1 MKVFRR
7 IICLIISIACL
18 SFMFSCNKITTLNSL
33 GEKYKQEIL
42 AQARINAG
50 SMVGNFEIVVLDATK
65 TKENIQSYSFS
76 PVIDLDKI
84 TAGLFVKFDVTNG
97 GETILYTIY
106 YNFGLQ
112 FSEEQTENLQVTFN
126 NWVDVWELE
135 VVEQNK
141 TILFEYSIT

>member
-1 MKVFRR
+1 
-7 IICLIISIACL
+7 
-18 SFMFSCNKITTLNSL
+18 MFSCNKITTLNSL

-65 TKENIQSYSFS
+65 TKENIQYYSFS
-76 PVIDLDKI
+76 PAIDLDKI
-84 TAGLFVKFDVTNG
+84 TGGLFVKFDVTNG

-135 VVEQNK
+135 IVEQNK

>member
-1 MKVFRR
+1 
-7 IICLIISIACL
+7 
-18 SFMFSCNKITTLNSL
+18 
-33 GEKYKQEIL
+33 
-42 AQARINAG
+42 
-50 SMVGNFEIVVLDATK
+50 MVGTFEIVVLDATK

-84 TAGLFVKFDVTNG
+84 TGGLFVKFDVTNG

-135 VVEQNK
+135 IVEQNK